1 MDINH
6 HTVVLLISNR
16 ASLARSHCLQMHYTE
31 TGFYVNF
38 ASIQPKTNL
47 EEIPMPIGE
56 FCNREVVYATR
67 ETSIPEAA
75 QLMRQYHVGDLVV
88 VDEIDGKRVPVGIV
102 TDRDIVIEI
111 ISQSLD
117 INEFKVG
124 DIMSPQLIS
133 VQEKEGV
140 FETIRLMRA
149 KGIRRIPI
157 INQEGG
163 LEGIVSADDI
173 LDLLAE
179 EMAELAKVAPREQER
194 EAKTKI

>member
-1 MDINH
+1 
-6 HTVVLLISNR
+6 
-16 ASLARSHCLQMHYTE
+16 
-31 TGFYVNF
+31 
-38 ASIQPKTNL
+38 
-47 EEIPMPIGE
+47 MPIGE
-56 FCNREVVYATR
+56 FCNREVVFATR

-88 VDEIDGKRVPVGIV
+88 VDEVNGKRVPVGIV

-117 INEFKVG
+117 LREFSVG
-124 DIMSPQLIS
+124 DIMSPQLFS
-133 VQEKEGV
+133 VEEKEGV

-149 KGIRRIPI
+149 KGIRRMPVV
-157 INQEGG
+157 NQEGG

-194 EAKTKI
+194 EVKTKI

>member
-1 MDINH
+1 
-6 HTVVLLISNR
+6 
-16 ASLARSHCLQMHYTE
+16 
-31 TGFYVNF
+31 
-38 ASIQPKTNL
+38 
-47 EEIPMPIGE
+47 MPIGE
-56 FCNREVVYATR
+56 FCNREVVFATR

-75 QLMRQYHVGDLVV
+75 QLMRKFHVGDLVV

-102 TDRDIVIEI
+102 TDRDIVVEI
-111 ISQSLD
+111 VSQSLD
-117 INEFKVG
+117 FNAFSVG

-149 KGIRRIPI
+149 KGIRRIPVV
-157 INQEGG
+157 NQEGG

-179 EMAELAKVAPREQER
+179 EMTELARVVPREQER

>member
-1 MDINH
+1 
-6 HTVVLLISNR
+6 
-16 ASLARSHCLQMHYTE
+16 
-31 TGFYVNF
+31 
-38 ASIQPKTNL
+38 
-47 EEIPMPIGE
+47 MPIGE

-75 QLMRQYHVGDLVV
+75 QLMRRYHVGDLVV
-88 VDEIDGKRVPVGIV
+88 VDEVDGKRIPVGIV

-117 INEFKVG
+117 LNEFSVG

-140 FETIRLMRA
+140 FEAIRLMRA
-149 KGIRRIPI
+149 KGIRRIPVV
-157 INQEGG
+157 NHEGG
-163 LEGIVSADDI
+163 LEGVVTADDI

>member
-1 MDINH
+1 
-6 HTVVLLISNR
+6 
-16 ASLARSHCLQMHYTE
+16 
-31 TGFYVNF
+31 
-38 ASIQPKTNL
+38 
-47 EEIPMPIGE
+47 MPIGE
-56 FCNREVVYATR
+56 FCNREVVFATR

-75 QLMRQYHVGDLVV
+75 QLMRKFHVGDLVV

-111 ISQSLD
+111 VSQSLD
-117 INEFKVG
+117 LNEFSVG

-149 KGIRRIPI
+149 KGIRRIPVV
-157 INQEGG
+157 NQEGG

-173 LDLLAE
+173 SDLLAE
-179 EMAELAKVAPREQER
+179 EMTELVRVVPREQER

>member
-1 MDINH
+1 
-6 HTVVLLISNR
+6 
-16 ASLARSHCLQMHYTE
+16 
-31 TGFYVNF
+31 
-38 ASIQPKTNL
+38 
-47 EEIPMPIGE
+47 MPIGE
-56 FCNREVVYATR
+56 FCNREVVFATR

-75 QLMRQYHVGDLVV
+75 QLMRKFHVGDLVV

-111 ISQSLD
+111 VSQSLD
-117 INEFKVG
+117 FNEFSVG

-149 KGIRRIPI
+149 KGIRRIPVV
-157 INQEGG
+157 NQEGG

-179 EMAELAKVAPREQER
+179 EMTELARVVPREQER

>member
-1 MDINH
+1 
-6 HTVVLLISNR
+6 
-16 ASLARSHCLQMHYTE
+16 
-31 TGFYVNF
+31 
-38 ASIQPKTNL
+38 
-47 EEIPMPIGE
+47 MPIGE
-56 FCNREVVYATR
+56 FCNREVVFATR

-75 QLMRQYHVGDLVV
+75 QLMRKFHVGDLVV
-88 VDEIDGKRVPVGIV
+88 VDEIDSKRVPVGIV

-111 ISQSLD
+111 VSQSLD
-117 INEFKVG
+117 FNEFSVG

-149 KGIRRIPI
+149 KGIRRIPVV
-157 INQEGG
+157 NQEGG

-179 EMAELAKVAPREQER
+179 EMTELAKVVPREQER

>member
-1 MDINH
+1 
-6 HTVVLLISNR
+6 
-16 ASLARSHCLQMHYTE
+16 
-31 TGFYVNF
+31 
-38 ASIQPKTNL
+38 
-47 EEIPMPIGE
+47 MPIGE

-75 QLMRQYHVGDLVV
+75 QLMRQYHVGNLVV

-102 TDRDIVIEI
+102 TDRDMVIEI

-117 INEFKVG
+117 FNAFSVG
-124 DIMSPQLIS
+124 DIMSPQLVS
-133 VQEKEGV
+133 VQETEGV
-140 FETIRLMRA
+140 FETIRLMRT
-149 KGIRRIPI
+149 KGIRRIPVV
-157 INQEGG
+157 NQKGG

>member
-1 MDINH
+1 
-6 HTVVLLISNR
+6 
-16 ASLARSHCLQMHYTE
+16 
-31 TGFYVNF
+31 
-38 ASIQPKTNL
+38 
-47 EEIPMPIGE
+47 MPIGE

-88 VDEIDGKRVPVGIV
+88 VDEIDGKRMPVGIV
-102 TDRDIVIEI
+102 TDRDMVIEI

-117 INEFKVG
+117 FNEFSVG
-124 DIMSPQLIS
+124 DIMSPQLVS
-133 VQEKEGV
+133 VQENEGV
-140 FETIRLMRA
+140 FEAIRLMRA
-149 KGIRRIPI
+149 KGIRRIPVV
-157 INQEGG
+157 NQEGG

-179 EMAELAKVAPREQER
+179 EMAELAKVAPRERER

>member
-1 MDINH
+1 
-6 HTVVLLISNR
+6 
-16 ASLARSHCLQMHYTE
+16 
-31 TGFYVNF
+31 
-38 ASIQPKTNL
+38 
-47 EEIPMPIGE
+47 MPIGE

-67 ETSIPEAA
+67 ETSIPVAA
-75 QLMRQYHVGDLVV
+75 QLMRHYHVGDLVV
-88 VDEIDGKRVPVGIV
+88 VDEVDDKRVPIGIV

-117 INEFKVG
+117 LNEFNVG

-140 FETIRLMRA
+140 FETIQLMRA
-149 KGIRRIPI
+149 KGIRRIPVV
-157 INQEGG
+157 NQEGG